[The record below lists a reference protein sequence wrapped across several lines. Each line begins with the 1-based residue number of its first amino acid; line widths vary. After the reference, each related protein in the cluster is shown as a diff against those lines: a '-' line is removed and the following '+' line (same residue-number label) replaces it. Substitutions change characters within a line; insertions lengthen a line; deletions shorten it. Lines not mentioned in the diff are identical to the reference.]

1 MCAVNG
7 SGHDSNRS
15 PGAFRFLAV
24 MALTPHAAL
33 TVVLHIPADSPMHF
47 GSSQQ
52 RLMAVR
58 LPCLWTASCVAS
70 LAHQTHF

>member
-1 MCAVNG
+1 MTLTGVRA
-7 SGHDSNRS
+7 
-15 PGAFRFLAV
+15 RFVFLDV
-24 MALTPHAAL
+24 MAQTLHAA
-33 TVVLHIPADSPMHF
+33 TVLPHISADSHMHF

-70 LAHQTHF
+70 LTHQTLF